1 MSPANARAPT
11 GATQDAEL
19 RVFEG
24 AGRLKFAERS
34 ADMNR
39 DVRPLTSGSVGRDG
53 GAGGLK
59 GAKSRH
65 SAVTARSSGRT
76 RVRPLAR
83 DQPPTARV
91 RDLARRPVRVAS
103 LRPG

>member
-39 DVRPLTSGSVGRDG
+39 EVRPLTSGPVGRDG
-53 GAGGLK
+53 GAGGLE
-59 GAKSRH
+59 GQSR
-65 SAVTARSSGRT
+65 GT
-76 RVRPLAR
+76 RR
-83 DQPPTARV
+83 
-91 RDLARRPVRVAS
+91 
-103 LRPG
+103 